1 MGYHLRELSL
11 FSGAGGG
18 VLGGKLLGFNC
29 IGYVEYE
36 KYCQQN
42 IRQRITD
49 SLLDAAPIFGDIR
62 RFISEGYADQYKGM
76 VDVLTGGFPCQPF
89 SVAGKKAGADDP
101 RNMWPQTIE
110 CLRRVRPRYG
120 FFENVPG
127 LLNSGYFPTILR
139 EISESGY
146 AVQWCT
152 LGADDVGA
160 PHRRKRI
167 WILAYSQ
174 HHGLPGC
181 EEPESTGPRGNE
193 ATGER
198 RAEQSAGPVGGTGGD
213 ADLAYPPGANG
224 SRKLQEPGIKSRI
237 SQERMSPGG
246 CGGIS
251 WWDKDPADVLDTDQ
265 HDEQPKRGLQE
276 GEAPTTARSGE
287 ERRGAVKSRLGRVAH
302 GVANRVD
309 RLKAIGN
316 GQVPAVA
323 AAAWRILTQD
333 LS

>member
-1 MGYHLRELSL
+1 MRELSL

-18 VLGGKLLGFNC
+18 VLASRLLGFNT

-36 KYCQQN
+36 EYCQK
-42 IRQRITD
+42 IIEQRITD
-49 SLLDAAPIFGDIR
+49 GLLDAAPIFGDIR
-62 RFISEGYADQYKGM
+62 TFISEGYADSYKGM

-101 RNMWPQTIE
+101 RNMWPQTVE

-146 AVQWCT
+146 AVRWCT

-160 PHRRKRI
+160 PHRRKRL
-167 WILAYSQ
+167 WILAYSEGVRGIRELRELSKKNESQ
-174 HHGLPGC
+174 RKP
-181 EEPESTGPRGNE
+181 EECRKKE
-193 ATGER
+193 
-198 RAEQSAGPVGGTGGD
+198 AEQLEYASEFGG
-213 ADLAYPPGANG
+213 
-224 SRKLQEPGIKSRI
+224 
-237 SQERMSPGG
+237 
-246 CGGIS
+246 
-251 WWDKDPADVLDTDQ
+251 WWDKDPA
-265 HDEQPKRGLQE
+265 EY
-276 GEAPTTARSGE
+276 
-287 ERRGAVKSRLGRVAH
+287 GAEPRLGRVAY

-323 AAAWRILTQD
+323 AAAWHVLCPEI
-333 LS
+333 